1 MFTFAAF
8 APDFEIRSVFISHSP
23 SRATGTRPDWTAAM
37 VLFFTPR
44 GNDETKHYIY
54 MGRDKVENEDL
65 SECPAPP
72 SPPAAA
78 ALVGGSETLTARS
91 PPLRSASPLAVKWG
105 LPEDVWFHVDKM
117 SSAHVYMRVKKGQ
130 TWDDLTEEE
139 LEDCA
144 QLVKANSIQGNKEN
158 NVWIVYTPW
167 ANLKKLPRME
177 VGQVGYHDLKLVRRI
192 KVEKRQNEIVNRLN
206 KTKCEEYPDL
216 AAEREAYDSEVR
228 EEKKRAFREA
238 ENARLEEERAR
249 EADREARDYKHIM
262 DGDKMVTNKDIAAK
276 YESVSDYEDDFM

>member
-1 MFTFAAF
+1 MPRAA
-8 APDFEIRSVFISHSP
+8 VP
-23 SRATGTRPDWTAAM
+23 SRRRGSPRRIRDADPPGT
-37 VLFFTPR
+37 
-44 GNDETKHYIY
+44 
-54 MGRDKVENEDL
+54 
-65 SECPAPP
+65 PP
-72 SPPAAA
+72 PIR
-78 ALVGGSETLTARS
+78 L
-91 PPLRSASPLAVKWG
+91 PLAVKWG

-206 KTKCEEYPDL
+206 KTKREEYPDL
-216 AAEREAYDSEVR
+216 AAEREAYDVEVR

-238 ENARLEEERAR
+238 EDARLEEERAR
-249 EADREARDYKHIM
+249 EADRDARDYKHIM
-262 DGDKMVTNKDIAAK
+262 DGDKMMTNKDIAAK

>member
-1 MFTFAAF
+1 MPRAA
-8 APDFEIRSVFISHSP
+8 VP
-23 SRATGTRPDWTAAM
+23 SRRRGSRRRIRDADRP
-37 VLFFTPR
+37 
-44 GNDETKHYIY
+44 I
-54 MGRDKVENEDL
+54 
-65 SECPAPP
+65 
-72 SPPAAA
+72 
-78 ALVGGSETLTARS
+78 

-192 KVEKRQNEIVNRLN
+192 FLI
-206 KTKCEEYPDL
+206 
-216 AAEREAYDSEVR
+216 
-228 EEKKRAFREA
+228 
-238 ENARLEEERAR
+238 
-249 EADREARDYKHIM
+249 
-262 DGDKMVTNKDIAAK
+262 
-276 YESVSDYEDDFM
+276 

>member
-1 MFTFAAF
+1 M
-8 APDFEIRSVFISHSP
+8 
-23 SRATGTRPDWTAAM
+23 
-37 VLFFTPR
+37 
-44 GNDETKHYIY
+44 
-54 MGRDKVENEDL
+54 
-65 SECPAPP
+65 
-72 SPPAAA
+72 PAAA
-78 ALVGGSETLTARS
+78 TALNKFYYPPVASVTVSYPETAFRLDGASALPSGGLTGFGQLHPRSQGIRTLGTIYSSYLFKDDNRAPKGEFMILNYIGGARDTAI
-91 PPLRSASPLAVKWG
+91 V
-105 LPEDVWFHVDKM
+105 
-117 SSAHVYMRVKKGQ
+117 
-130 TWDDLTEEE
+130 DLTEEE

-206 KTKCEEYPDL
+206 KTKREEYPDL
-216 AAEREAYDSEVR
+216 AAEREAYDVEVR

-249 EADREARDYKHIM
+249 EADRDARDYKHIM
-262 DGDKMVTNKDIAAK
+262 DGDKMMTNKDIAAK

>member
-1 MFTFAAF
+1 
-8 APDFEIRSVFISHSP
+8 
-23 SRATGTRPDWTAAM
+23 M

-65 SECPAPP
+65 SECRAQSPRPP
-72 SPPAAA
+72 PRPSSADP
-78 ALVGGSETLTARS
+78 TLTS
-91 PPLRSASPLAVKWG
+91 T
-105 LPEDVWFHVDKM
+105 EDVWFHVDKL

-139 LEDCA
+139 LEDCS
-144 QLVKANSIQGNKEN
+144 QLVKANSIQGNKESG
-158 NVWIVYTPW
+158 VWIVYTPW

-206 KTKCEEYPDL
+206 KTKREEFPDL
-216 AAEREAYDSEVR
+216 AAERDAYDKEIR
-228 EEKKRAFREA
+228 EEKKQAFREA
-238 ENARLEEERAR
+238 ENARLEEERMR
-249 EADREARDYKHIM
+249 EAERDARDYKHIM
-262 DGDKMVTNKDIAAK
+262 DGDKMVTNKSIAEK

>member
-1 MFTFAAF
+1 M
-8 APDFEIRSVFISHSP
+8 
-23 SRATGTRPDWTAAM
+23 
-37 VLFFTPR
+37 
-44 GNDETKHYIY
+44 
-54 MGRDKVENEDL
+54 
-65 SECPAPP
+65 
-72 SPPAAA
+72 
-78 ALVGGSETLTARS
+78 
-91 PPLRSASPLAVKWG
+91 
-105 LPEDVWFHVDKM
+105 WFHVDKM

-206 KTKCEEYPDL
+206 KTKREEYPDL
-216 AAEREAYDSEVR
+216 AAEREAYDKEVR
-228 EEKKRAFREA
+228 EEKKQAFREA
-238 ENARLEEERAR
+238 ENARVLKHICILEEKEKKKEFLQSR
-249 EADREARDYKHIM
+249 H
-262 DGDKMVTNKDIAAK
+262 
-276 YESVSDYEDDFM
+276 

>member
-1 MFTFAAF
+1 M
-8 APDFEIRSVFISHSP
+8 
-23 SRATGTRPDWTAAM
+23 
-37 VLFFTPR
+37 
-44 GNDETKHYIY
+44 
-54 MGRDKVENEDL
+54 
-65 SECPAPP
+65 
-72 SPPAAA
+72 
-78 ALVGGSETLTARS
+78 
-91 PPLRSASPLAVKWG
+91 
-105 LPEDVWFHVDKM
+105 WFHVDKM

-206 KTKCEEYPDL
+206 KTKREEYPDL
-216 AAEREAYDSEVR
+216 AAEREAYDKEVR
-228 EEKKRAFREA
+228 EEKKQAFREA

-262 DGDKMVTNKDIAAK
+262 VGEKMVTNKDIAAK

>member
-1 MFTFAAF
+1 M
-8 APDFEIRSVFISHSP
+8 
-23 SRATGTRPDWTAAM
+23 
-37 VLFFTPR
+37 
-44 GNDETKHYIY
+44 
-54 MGRDKVENEDL
+54 
-65 SECPAPP
+65 
-72 SPPAAA
+72 
-78 ALVGGSETLTARS
+78 
-91 PPLRSASPLAVKWG
+91 
-105 LPEDVWFHVDKM
+105 WFHVDKM

-206 KTKCEEYPDL
+206 KTKREEYPDL

>member
-1 MFTFAAF
+1 
-8 APDFEIRSVFISHSP
+8 
-23 SRATGTRPDWTAAM
+23 M

-78 ALVGGSETLTARS
+78 ALLGGSETLTR
-91 PPLRSASPLAVKWG
+91 PPPRSASPSQSSGASPRMCG
-105 LPEDVWFHVDKM
+105 STSTRCLPLTSTCASRRARRGTTSPRR
-117 SSAHVYMRVKKGQ
+117 SSRIS
-130 TWDDLTEEE
+130 
-139 LEDCA
+139 A

-206 KTKCEEYPDL
+206 KTKREEYPDL
-216 AAEREAYDSEVR
+216 AAEREAYDVEVR

-249 EADREARDYKHIM
+249 EADRDARDYKHIM
-262 DGDKMVTNKDIAAK
+262 DGDKMMTNKDIAAK